1 MLPEKGEK
9 SVDSGQTGAPIA
21 EARKAMGL
29 TQRQLAETLHISDR
43 TVSKWERGAGF
54 PDVALLEPL
63 ADALGLTVRSL
74 LRGEAEPPEA
84 ESAGT
89 VSAAPEDVL
98 LREVIR
104 TLYQQQRGKLR
115 RNIGRVF
122 GGLAALALV
131 GFVLFG
137 ILDRSG
143 AFQREIARTVT
154 AGIYQDAERVGE
166 TTVTIEGSLY
176 WLGER
181 SFWGTLA
188 VEPAAKTCREGTYG
202 SVSWGREETEGYQ
215 EIYWGRAG
223 VTRVETEVQPDC
235 YVSPDLQRF
244 ALTLSDGRVVATDE
258 TLAALQALTPCRYV
272 LDWQVEYPSMRCY
285 RK

>member
-1 MLPEKGEK
+1 M
-9 SVDSGQTGAPIA
+9 DSGKTGALIA

-63 ADALGLTVRSL
+63 ADALGLKVRSL

-115 RNIGRVF
+115 RNLGRVF

-181 SFWGTLA
+181 SFWGTFA
-188 VEPAAKTCREGTYG
+188 VEAAEKTCREGTYG
-202 SVSWGREETEGYQ
+202 SVSWGREETDGYQ

-285 RK
+285 RE

>member
-1 MLPEKGEK
+1 M
-9 SVDSGQTGAPIA
+9 DSGKTGTLIA
-21 EARKAMGL
+21 EARKAKGL

-63 ADALGLTVRSL
+63 ADALGLTVWSL

-115 RNIGRVF
+115 RNLGRVF

-181 SFWGTLA
+181 SFWGTFA
-188 VEPAAKTCREGTYG
+188 VEAAEKTCREGTYG
-202 SVSWGREETEGYQ
+202 SVSWGREETDGYQ

-285 RK
+285 RE

>member
-1 MLPEKGEK
+1 M
-9 SVDSGQTGAPIA
+9 DSGKTGALIA
-21 EARKAMGL
+21 EARKAKGL

-98 LREVIR
+98 LREVIQ
-104 TLYQQQRGKLR
+104 TLCQQQRGKLR

-137 ILDRSG
+137 ILDRGG
-143 AFQREIARTVT
+143 AFQREILRTVT
-154 AGIYQDAERVGE
+154 AGIYQDGEQVGE
-166 TTVTIEGSLY
+166 TTVTIDGSLY
-176 WLGER
+176 WLGKR
-181 SFWGTLA
+181 NFWGTFA
-188 VEPAAKTCREGTYG
+188 VEAAEKTCREGTYG

-223 VTRVETEVQPDC
+223 VTRVETEARPDC

-272 LDWQVEYPSMRCY
+272 LDWQVEYPSMHCY
-285 RK
+285 RE

>member
-1 MLPEKGEK
+1 M
-9 SVDSGQTGAPIA
+9 DSGKTGALIA
-21 EARKAMGL
+21 EARKAKGL

-43 TVSKWERGAGF
+43 TVSKWERGVGF

-89 VSAAPEDVL
+89 VSDAPEDVL

-115 RNIGRVF
+115 RNIGRIF

-137 ILDRSG
+137 VLDRSG
-143 AFQREIARTVT
+143 VFQREIARTVT
-154 AGIYQDAERVGE
+154 AGIYQDGEHVGE
-166 TTVTIEGSLY
+166 TTVTIDGSLY

-181 SFWGTLA
+181 RFWGTFA
-188 VEPAAKTCREGTYG
+188 VAAAEKTCREGTYG
-202 SVSWGREETEGYQ
+202 GVSWGREETEGYQ

-258 TLAALQALTPCRYV
+258 ALAALQALTPCRYV
-272 LDWQVEYPSMRCY
+272 LDWQAEYPSMRCY
-285 RK
+285 RE

>member
-1 MLPEKGEK
+1 M
-9 SVDSGQTGAPIA
+9 DSGKTGTLIA
-21 EARKAMGL
+21 EARKAKGL

-122 GGLAALALV
+122 GSLIALGMV
-131 GFVLFG
+131 GFFLFNIMVNHG
-137 ILDRSG
+137 V
-143 AFQREIARTVT
+143 FQEDISLTVT
-154 AGIYQDAERVGE
+154 AGIYQD
-166 TTVTIEGSLY
+166 TTVTIDGHLDH
-176 WLGER
+176 LGDRMNKR
-181 SFWGTLA
+181 SFWGTFAIKA
-188 VEPAAKTCREGTYG
+188 VEKTCREKTYG
-202 SVSWGREETEGYQ
+202 NIFWRRGVMEGYQ
-215 EIYWGRAG
+215 EIRWNRPGLSW
-223 VTRVETEVQPDC
+223 TEVGVRPDG
-235 YVSPDLQRF
+235 YVSPDLRYF
-244 ALTLSDGRVVATDE
+244 AVTLADGRVVATDE
-258 TLAALQALTPCRYV
+258 ALAALQALTPCRYA
-272 LDWQVEYPSMRCY
+272 LDWQEEAPFMYVHRG
-285 RK
+285 

>member
-1 MLPEKGEK
+1 M
-9 SVDSGQTGAPIA
+9 DSGKTGALIA
-21 EARKAMGL
+21 EARKARGL

-89 VSAAPEDVL
+89 VSDAPEDVL

-115 RNIGRVF
+115 RNIGRIF

-143 AFQREIARTVT
+143 AFQREIAQTVT
-154 AGIYQDAERVGE
+154 AGIYQDGEQVGE
-166 TTVTIEGSLY
+166 TAVTIDGSLY

-181 SFWGTLA
+181 SFWGTFA
-188 VEPAAKTCREGTYG
+188 VEAAEKTCREGTYG

-215 EIYWGRAG
+215 EIYWGRSG
-223 VTRVETEVQPDC
+223 VTRVETEIQPDC
-235 YVSPDLQRF
+235 YISPDLQRF

-258 TLAALQALTPCRYV
+258 ALAALQALTPCRYA
-272 LDWQVEYPSMRCY
+272 LDWQEEAPFMYVHR
-285 RK
+285 R

>member
-1 MLPEKGEK
+1 M
-9 SVDSGQTGAPIA
+9 DSGKTGTLIA
-21 EARKAMGL
+21 EARKAKGL
-29 TQRQLAETLHISDR
+29 IQRQLAETLHISDR

-84 ESAGT
+84 ESSGT
-89 VSAAPEDVL
+89 VSALPEDIL

-176 WLGER
+176 WLGSGASGGPLPWRRRRRPAGRGPMAASPGAGRRRKATRR
-181 SFWGTLA
+181 STGDGL
-188 VEPAAKTCREGTYG
+188 
-202 SVSWGREETEGYQ
+202 
-215 EIYWGRAG
+215 
-223 VTRVETEVQPDC
+223 
-235 YVSPDLQRF
+235 VSPEWRQRYSRTAMF
-244 ALTLSDGRVVATDE
+244 PRTFSAS
-258 TLAALQALTPCRYV
+258 P
-272 LDWQVEYPSMRCY
+272 
-285 RK
+285 

>member
-1 MLPEKGEK
+1 M
-9 SVDSGQTGAPIA
+9 DSGKTGALIT
-21 EARKAMGL
+21 EARKAKGL
-29 TQRQLAETLHISDR
+29 TQRQLAETLHISNR
-43 TVSKWERGAGF
+43 TASKWERGVGF

-74 LRGEAEPPEA
+74 LRGEAEPPEV

-89 VSAAPEDVL
+89 VSAVPEDIL

-115 RNIGRVF
+115 RNIGRIF
-122 GGLAALALV
+122 GALVALVLV

-143 AFQREIARTVT
+143 AFQREISRTVT
-154 AGIYQDAERVGE
+154 VGIYQDGEQVGE
-166 TTVTIEGSLY
+166 TTVTIDGSLY

-181 SFWGTLA
+181 SFWGTFA
-188 VEPAAKTCREGTYG
+188 VEAAEKTCQEGTYG

-215 EIYWGRAG
+215 EIHWGRAG
-223 VTRVETEVQPDC
+223 ITRVETEVQPDC

-244 ALTLSDGRVVATDE
+244 ALTLTDGRVVATDE
-258 TLAALQALTPCRYV
+258 PLAALQAIAPCRYV
-272 LDWQVEYPSMRCY
+272 LDWKAEYPSMRYY
-285 RK
+285 RE

>member
-1 MLPEKGEK
+1 M
-9 SVDSGQTGAPIA
+9 DSGKTGALIA
-21 EARKAMGL
+21 EARKAKGL

-89 VSAAPEDVL
+89 ASAAPEDVL

-115 RNIGRVF
+115 RNIGRIF

-143 AFQREIARTVT
+143 AFQREITRTVT
-154 AGIYQDAERVGE
+154 AGIYQDGEQAGE
-166 TTVTIEGSLY
+166 TTVTIDGSLY
-176 WLGER
+176 WLGKR
-181 SFWGTLA
+181 SFWGTFA
-188 VEPAAKTCREGTYG
+188 VEAAEETCREGTYG
-202 SVSWGREETEGYQ
+202 SVSWGREETDGYQ
-215 EIYWGRAG
+215 EIYWGRTG
-223 VTRVETEVQPDC
+223 ITRVETEVQPDC

-258 TLAALQALTPCRYV
+258 ALAALQALTPCRYA
-272 LDWQVEYPSMRCY
+272 LDWQKEAPFMYIHRG
-285 RK
+285 

>member
-1 MLPEKGEK
+1 M
-9 SVDSGQTGAPIA
+9 
-21 EARKAMGL
+21 
-29 TQRQLAETLHISDR
+29 
-43 TVSKWERGAGF
+43 GF

-74 LRGEAEPPEA
+74 LRGEAEPPEV

-89 VSAAPEDVL
+89 VSAVPEDIL

-115 RNIGRVF
+115 RNIGRIF
-122 GGLAALALV
+122 GALVALVLV

-143 AFQREIARTVT
+143 AFQREISRTVT
-154 AGIYQDAERVGE
+154 VGIYQDGEQVGE
-166 TTVTIEGSLY
+166 TTVTIDGSLY

-181 SFWGTLA
+181 SFWGTFA
-188 VEPAAKTCREGTYG
+188 VEAAEKTCQEGTYG

-215 EIYWGRAG
+215 EIHWGRAG
-223 VTRVETEVQPDC
+223 ITRVETEVQPDC

-244 ALTLSDGRVVATDE
+244 ALTLTDGRVVATDE
-258 TLAALQALTPCRYV
+258 PLAALQALTPYRYV
-272 LDWQVEYPSMRCY
+272 LDWQAEYPSMHLY
-285 RK
+285 RRE

>member
-1 MLPEKGEK
+1 M
-9 SVDSGQTGAPIA
+9 DSGKTGALIA
-21 EARKAMGL
+21 EARKARGL

-104 TLYQQQRGKLR
+104 TIYQQQRGKLR
-115 RNIGRVF
+115 RNIGRIF

-143 AFQREIARTVT
+143 AFQREITRTVT

-166 TTVTIEGSLY
+166 TTVTIDGSLY
-176 WLGER
+176 WLGKR
-181 SFWGTLA
+181 SFWGTFA
-188 VEPAAKTCREGTYG
+188 VEAAEKTCREGTYG

-235 YVSPDLQRF
+235 YVSPDLQYF
-244 ALTLSDGRVVATDE
+244 ALTLSDGRVVATNE
-258 TLAALQALTPCRYV
+258 ALAALQALTPCRYA
-272 LDWQVEYPSMRCY
+272 LDWQREAPFMYVHR
-285 RK
+285 R

>member
-1 MLPEKGEK
+1 MDSEKI
-9 SVDSGQTGAPIA
+9 GAFVA
-21 EARKAMGL
+21 ARRKAMEM
-29 TQRQLAETLHISDR
+29 TQQQLAQVLGVTNKA
-43 TVSKWERGAGF
+43 VSKWERGAGF

-181 SFWGTLA
+181 SFWGTFA
-188 VEPAAKTCREGTYG
+188 VEAAEKTCREGTYG

-285 RK
+285 RE

>member
-1 MLPEKGEK
+1 M
-9 SVDSGQTGAPIA
+9 
-21 EARKAMGL
+21 
-29 TQRQLAETLHISDR
+29 
-43 TVSKWERGAGF
+43 
-54 PDVALLEPL
+54 

-115 RNIGRVF
+115 RNIGRIF

-154 AGIYQDAERVGE
+154 AGIYQDGEQVGE

-181 SFWGTLA
+181 SFWGTFA
-188 VEPAAKTCREGTYG
+188 VEAAEKTCREGTYG

-258 TLAALQALTPCRYV
+258 ALAALQALTPCRYA
-272 LDWQVEYPSMRCY
+272 LDWQKEAPFMYVHR
-285 RK
+285 R

>member
-1 MLPEKGEK
+1 M
-9 SVDSGQTGAPIA
+9 DSGKTGALIA

-43 TVSKWERGAGF
+43 TVSKRERGAGF

-154 AGIYQDAERVGE
+154 AGIYQDAVRVGE
-166 TTVTIEGSLY
+166 TKVTIEGSLY
-176 WLGER
+176 WLGAR
-181 SFWGTLA
+181 SLWGTLA
-188 VEPAAKTCREGTYG
+188 GRAAEKTCREGTYG

-285 RK
+285 RE

>member
-1 MLPEKGEK
+1 M
-9 SVDSGQTGAPIA
+9 S
-21 EARKAMGL
+21 
-29 TQRQLAETLHISDR
+29 
-43 TVSKWERGAGF
+43 
-54 PDVALLEPL
+54 LLEPL
-63 ADALGLTVRSL
+63 ADALDLRVLDL
-74 LRGEAEPPEA
+74 LRGERTEEPEPEP
-84 ESAGT
+84 T
-89 VSAAPEDVL
+89 VREALRL
-98 LREVIR
+98 LARQARER
-104 TLYQQQRGKLR
+104 TR
-115 RNIGRVF
+115 RRWGQIL
-122 GGLAALALV
+122 GGAAALAIV
-131 GFVLFG
+131 GLVLFAV
-137 ILDRSG
+137 LDRAGVFLRPVSL
-143 AFQREIARTVT
+143 TVT
-154 AGIYQDAERVGE
+154 AAVYTPEGQPAGE

-181 SFWGTLA
+181 SFWGTFA
-188 VEPAAKTCREGTYG
+188 VEAAEKTCREGTYG

-285 RK
+285 RE

>member
-1 MLPEKGEK
+1 M
-9 SVDSGQTGAPIA
+9 DSGKTGALIA

-181 SFWGTLA
+181 SFWGTFA
-188 VEPAAKTCREGTYG
+188 VEAAEKTCREGTYG

-215 EIYWGRAG
+215 EIYWGRSG
-223 VTRVETEVQPDC
+223 VTRVETEIQPDC
-235 YVSPDLQRF
+235 YISPDLQRF

-285 RK
+285 RE

>member
-1 MLPEKGEK
+1 M
-9 SVDSGQTGAPIA
+9 DSGKTGALIA

-89 VSAAPEDVL
+89 VSAVPEDVL

-181 SFWGTLA
+181 SFWGTFA
-188 VEPAAKTCREGTYG
+188 VEAAEKTCREGTYG

-258 TLAALQALTPCRYV
+258 ALAALQALTPCRYA
-272 LDWQVEYPSMRCY
+272 LDWQEEAPFMYVHRG
-285 RK
+285 

>member
-1 MLPEKGEK
+1 M
-9 SVDSGQTGAPIA
+9 
-21 EARKAMGL
+21 
-29 TQRQLAETLHISDR
+29 
-43 TVSKWERGAGF
+43 GF

-74 LRGEAEPPEA
+74 LRGEAEPPEV

-89 VSAAPEDVL
+89 VSAVPEDIL

-115 RNIGRVF
+115 RNIGRIF
-122 GGLAALALV
+122 GALVALVLV

-143 AFQREIARTVT
+143 AFQREILRTVT
-154 AGIYQDAERVGE
+154 VGIYQDGEQVGE
-166 TTVTIEGSLY
+166 TTVTIDGSLY

-181 SFWGTLA
+181 SFWGTFA
-188 VEPAAKTCREGTYG
+188 VEAAEKTCQEGTYG

-215 EIYWGRAG
+215 EIHWGRAG
-223 VTRVETEVQPDC
+223 ITRVETEVQPDC

-244 ALTLSDGRVVATDE
+244 ALTLTDGRVVATDE
-258 TLAALQALTPCRYV
+258 PLAALQAIAPCRYV
-272 LDWQVEYPSMRCY
+272 LDWKAEYPSMRYY
-285 RK
+285 RE

>member
-1 MLPEKGEK
+1 M
-9 SVDSGQTGAPIA
+9 DSGKTGTLIA
-21 EARKAMGL
+21 EARKAKGL

-122 GGLAALALV
+122 GSLIALGMV
-131 GFVLFG
+131 GFFLFNIMVNHG
-137 ILDRSG
+137 V
-143 AFQREIARTVT
+143 FQEDISLTVT
-154 AGIYQDAERVGE
+154 AGIYQDGEQLGE
-166 TTVTIEGSLY
+166 TAVTIDGSLH
-176 WLGER
+176 WLGKR
-181 SFWGTLA
+181 SFWGTFA
-188 VEPAAKTCREGTYG
+188 VEAAEKTCREGTYG

-285 RK
+285 RE

>member
-1 MLPEKGEK
+1 M
-9 SVDSGQTGAPIA
+9 DSGKTGALIA

-43 TVSKWERGAGF
+43 TVSKWERGVGF

-63 ADALGLTVRSL
+63 ADALGLKV
-74 LRGEAEPPEA
+74 RGEAGPPEA

-89 VSAAPEDVL
+89 ASAVPEDVL

-181 SFWGTLA
+181 SFWGTFA
-188 VEPAAKTCREGTYG
+188 VEAAEKTCREGTYG

-244 ALTLSDGRVVATDE
+244 ALTISDGRVVATDE
-258 TLAALQALTPCRYV
+258 TRAALQVLTPCRYV

-285 RK
+285 RE

>member
-1 MLPEKGEK
+1 M
-9 SVDSGQTGAPIA
+9 DSGKTGALIA

-181 SFWGTLA
+181 SFWGTFA
-188 VEPAAKTCREGTYG
+188 VEAAEKTCREGTYG

-215 EIYWGRAG
+215 EIYWGRAC

-285 RK
+285 RE

>member
-1 MLPEKGEK
+1 M
-9 SVDSGQTGAPIA
+9 DSGKTGALIA

-63 ADALGLTVRSL
+63 ADALGLKVRSL

-89 VSAAPEDVL
+89 VSDAPEDVL

-115 RNIGRVF
+115 RNIGRIF

-143 AFQREIARTVT
+143 AFQREITRTVT
-154 AGIYQDAERVGE
+154 AGIYQDGEQVGE
-166 TTVTIEGSLY
+166 TAVTIEGSLY

-181 SFWGTLA
+181 SFWGTFA
-188 VEPAAKTCREGTYG
+188 VEAAEKTCREGTYG
-202 SVSWGREETEGYQ
+202 SISWGREETDGYQ
-215 EIYWGRAG
+215 EIYWGRTG

-285 RK
+285 RE

>member
-1 MLPEKGEK
+1 M
-9 SVDSGQTGAPIA
+9 DSGKTGALIA
-21 EARKAMGL
+21 EARKARGL

-115 RNIGRVF
+115 RNIGRIF

-143 AFQREIARTVT
+143 AFQREITRTVT
-154 AGIYQDAERVGE
+154 AGIYQDGEQVGE
-166 TTVTIEGSLY
+166 TAVTIDGSLY
-176 WLGER
+176 WLGKR
-181 SFWGTLA
+181 SFWGTFA
-188 VEPAAKTCREGTYG
+188 VEAAE
-202 SVSWGREETEGYQ
+202 
-215 EIYWGRAG
+215 
-223 VTRVETEVQPDC
+223 
-235 YVSPDLQRF
+235 
-244 ALTLSDGRVVATDE
+244 
-258 TLAALQALTPCRYV
+258 
-272 LDWQVEYPSMRCY
+272 
-285 RK
+285 

>member
-1 MLPEKGEK
+1 M
-9 SVDSGQTGAPIA
+9 DSGKTGTLIA
-21 EARKAMGL
+21 EARKAKGL

-89 VSAAPEDVL
+89 VSDAPEDVL

-115 RNIGRVF
+115 RNIGRIF

-181 SFWGTLA
+181 SFWGTFA
-188 VEPAAKTCREGTYG
+188 VEAAEKTCREGTYG

-215 EIYWGRAG
+215 EIYWGRTG

-258 TLAALQALTPCRYV
+258 ALAALQALTPCRYA
-272 LDWQVEYPSMRCY
+272 LDWQKEAPFMYVHR
-285 RK
+285 R

>member
-1 MLPEKGEK
+1 M
-9 SVDSGQTGAPIA
+9 DSGKTGALIA

-115 RNIGRVF
+115 QNIGRIF

-181 SFWGTLA
+181 SFWGTFA
-188 VEPAAKTCREGTYG
+188 VEAAEKTCREGTYG
-202 SVSWGREETEGYQ
+202 SVSWGREETDGYQ

-285 RK
+285 RE

>member
-1 MLPEKGEK
+1 M
-9 SVDSGQTGAPIA
+9 DSGKTGTLIA
-21 EARKAMGL
+21 EARKAKGL

-122 GGLAALALV
+122 GSLIALGMV
-131 GFVLFG
+131 GFFLFNIMVNHG
-137 ILDRSG
+137 V
-143 AFQREIARTVT
+143 FQEDISLTVT
-154 AGIYQDAERVGE
+154 AGIYQGGEQVGE
-166 TTVTIEGSLY
+166 TIVTIDGSLY

-181 SFWGTLA
+181 SFWGTFA
-188 VEPAAKTCREGTYG
+188 VEAAEKTCREGTYG
-202 SVSWGREETEGYQ
+202 SVSWGREEMDGYQ
-215 EIYWGRAG
+215 EIYWGRTG
-223 VTRVETEVQPDC
+223 ITRVETEVQPDC

-272 LDWQVEYPSMRCY
+272 LDWRVEYPSMRCY
-285 RK
+285 RE

>member
-1 MLPEKGEK
+1 M
-9 SVDSGQTGAPIA
+9 DSGKTGTLIA
-21 EARKAMGL
+21 EARKAKGL

-122 GGLAALALV
+122 GSLIALGMV
-131 GFVLFG
+131 GFFLFNIMVNHG
-137 ILDRSG
+137 V
-143 AFQREIARTVT
+143 FQEDISLTVT
-154 AGIYQDAERVGE
+154 AGIYQDGERTGE
-166 TTVTIEGSLY
+166 TTVTIDGHLDH
-176 WLGER
+176 LGDRMNKR
-181 SFWGTLA
+181 SFWGTFA
-188 VEPAAKTCREGTYG
+188 VEAAEKTCREGTYG

-285 RK
+285 RE

>member
-1 MLPEKGEK
+1 
-9 SVDSGQTGAPIA
+9 
-21 EARKAMGL
+21 MGL

-43 TVSKWERGAGF
+43 TVSKWERGVGF

-63 ADALGLTVRSL
+63 ADALGLKVRSL

-89 VSAAPEDVL
+89 ASAVPEDVL

-181 SFWGTLA
+181 SFWGTFA
-188 VEPAAKTCREGTYG
+188 VEAAEKTCREGTYG

-244 ALTLSDGRVVATDE
+244 ALTISDGRVVATDE

-285 RK
+285 RE

>member
-1 MLPEKGEK
+1 M
-9 SVDSGQTGAPIA
+9 DSGKTGALIA
-21 EARKAMGL
+21 EARKAKGL

-89 VSAAPEDVL
+89 ISAVPEDVL
-98 LREVIR
+98 LREVIQ
-104 TLYQQQRGKLR
+104 TLCQQQRGKLR
-115 RNIGRVF
+115 RNIGRFF

-137 ILDRSG
+137 ILDRGG
-143 AFQREIARTVT
+143 AFQREILRTVT
-154 AGIYQDAERVGE
+154 AGIYQDGERVGE
-166 TTVTIEGSLY
+166 TTVTIDGSLY
-176 WLGER
+176 WLGKR
-181 SFWGTLA
+181 NFWGTFA
-188 VEPAAKTCREGTYG
+188 VEAAEKTCREGTYG

-223 VTRVETEVQPDC
+223 VTRVETEVRPDC

-258 TLAALQALTPCRYV
+258 TLAALQTLTPCRYV
-272 LDWQVEYPSMRCY
+272 LDWQVEYPSMHCY
-285 RK
+285 RE

>member
-1 MLPEKGEK
+1 M
-9 SVDSGQTGAPIA
+9 
-21 EARKAMGL
+21 
-29 TQRQLAETLHISDR
+29 
-43 TVSKWERGAGF
+43 GF

-63 ADALGLTVRSL
+63 ADALGLKVRSL

-89 VSAAPEDVL
+89 ASAVPEDVL

-181 SFWGTLA
+181 SFWGTFA
-188 VEPAAKTCREGTYG
+188 VEAAEKTCREGTYG

-285 RK
+285 RE

>member
-1 MLPEKGEK
+1 M
-9 SVDSGQTGAPIA
+9 
-21 EARKAMGL
+21 
-29 TQRQLAETLHISDR
+29 
-43 TVSKWERGAGF
+43 GF

-74 LRGEAEPPEA
+74 LRGEAEPPEV

-89 VSAAPEDVL
+89 VSAVPEDIL

-122 GGLAALALV
+122 GGLAALVLV

-143 AFQREIARTVT
+143 AFQREISRTVT
-154 AGIYQDAERVGE
+154 VGIYQEGEQVGE
-166 TTVTIEGSLY
+166 TTVTIDGSLY

-181 SFWGTLA
+181 SFWGTFA
-188 VEPAAKTCREGTYG
+188 VEAAEKTCQEGTYG

-215 EIYWGRAG
+215 EIHWGRAG
-223 VTRVETEVQPDC
+223 ITRVETEVQPDC

-244 ALTLSDGRVVATDE
+244 ALTLTDGRVVATDG
-258 TLAALQALTPCRYV
+258 TLAALQAIAPCRYV
-272 LDWQVEYPSMRCY
+272 LDWKAEYPSMYLCRGE
-285 RK
+285 

>member
-1 MLPEKGEK
+1 M
-9 SVDSGQTGAPIA
+9 DSGKTGALIA
-21 EARKAMGL
+21 EARKARGL

-84 ESAGT
+84 ESVGI
-89 VSAAPEDVL
+89 VSDAPEDVL

-115 RNIGRVF
+115 RNIGRIF

-137 ILDRSG
+137 ILDRIG
-143 AFQREIARTVT
+143 AFQR
-154 AGIYQDAERVGE
+154 
-166 TTVTIEGSLY
+166 
-176 WLGER
+176 
-181 SFWGTLA
+181 
-188 VEPAAKTCREGTYG
+188 
-202 SVSWGREETEGYQ
+202 
-215 EIYWGRAG
+215 
-223 VTRVETEVQPDC
+223 
-235 YVSPDLQRF
+235 
-244 ALTLSDGRVVATDE
+244 
-258 TLAALQALTPCRYV
+258 
-272 LDWQVEYPSMRCY
+272 
-285 RK
+285 

>member
-1 MLPEKGEK
+1 M
-9 SVDSGQTGAPIA
+9 DSGKTGALIA
-21 EARKAMGL
+21 EARKAKGL

-84 ESAGT
+84 GSAGT
-89 VSAAPEDVL
+89 VSAVPEDVL

-115 RNIGRVF
+115 RNIGRVL
-122 GGLAALALV
+122 GGLAVFVLA

-137 ILDRSG
+137 ILDRGG
-143 AFQREIARTVT
+143 AFQREISRTVT
-154 AGIYQDAERVGE
+154 AGIYQDGEQVGE
-166 TTVTIEGSLY
+166 TTVTIDGSLY
-176 WLGER
+176 WLGKR
-181 SFWGTLA
+181 SFWGTFA
-188 VEPAAKTCREGTYG
+188 IEAAEKTCREGTYG

-215 EIYWGRAG
+215 EIYWGRTG
-223 VTRVETEVQPDC
+223 ITRVETGVRPDC
-235 YVSPDLQRF
+235 YVSPDLRYF
-244 ALTLSDGRVVATDE
+244 ALTRSDGRVVATDE
-258 TLAALQALTPCRYV
+258 ALAALQALTPCRYA
-272 LDWQVEYPSMRCY
+272 LDWQKEAPFMYVHR
-285 RK
+285 R

>member
-1 MLPEKGEK
+1 M
-9 SVDSGQTGAPIA
+9 DSGKTGALIA
-21 EARKAMGL
+21 EARKAKGL

-43 TVSKWERGAGF
+43 TVSKWERGAGI

-115 RNIGRVF
+115 RNIGRIF

-131 GFVLFG
+131 GFMLFG

-181 SFWGTLA
+181 SFWGTFA
-188 VEPAAKTCREGTYG
+188 VEAAEKTCREGTYG
-202 SVSWGREETEGYQ
+202 SVSWGREETDGYQ

-285 RK
+285 RE